1 MPQPI
6 RNAPSRF
13 GKALKKHSPSVFV
26 VLAVLLVWQ
35 AAVSIFSIPEYVL
48 PSPITSLGH
57 LFIRQPDAF
66 YNWKLQI
73 STTVSE
79 VLISFAFTAAAGILL
94 AILIAWSQWLRNLIM
109 PFFIFVNSL
118 PLIAIAPII
127 LLWFGYGL
135 FTNILIAFLVSFF
148 PVIINT
154 TTGLSEVDDD
164 LIDLVRYLRA
174 SKWQIFLKIRI
185 PNSLP
190 YIFSGLK
197 IASTMCVVGAIV
209 GEFVASDRGLGYI
222 IINSQF
228 TMDTPPIFA
237 ALIVV
242 SLVGVAL
249 FAVVSLAERIVMPWH
264 QAETLAV

>member
-1 MPQPI
+1 MLRPLQQEP
-6 RNAPSRF
+6 R
-13 GKALKKHSPSVFV
+13 GLLKTLRKHSPSVFV
-26 VLAVLLVWQ
+26 VLAILLVWQ

-57 LFIRQPDAF
+57 LFIRQTDAF
-66 YNWKLQI
+66 YNWKVQI
-73 STTVSE
+73 GTTVSE
-79 VLISFAFTAAAGILL
+79 VLISFAVTAAAGIIL

-164 LIDLVRYLRA
+164 LIDLVRYLKA
-174 SKWQIFLKIRI
+174 SKWQIFIKIRI

-242 SLVGVAL
+242 SLLGVAL

-264 QAETLAV
+264 QVETMAV

>member
-1 MPQPI
+1 M
-6 RNAPSRF
+6 F
-13 GKALKKHSPSVFV
+13 GLTRQELKGAGRALKRHSPSVFV
-26 VLAVLLVWQ
+26 VFLLLLVWQ
-35 AAVSIFSIPEYVL
+35 AAVWIFSIPEYVL
-48 PSPITSLGH
+48 PTPISALGH
-57 LFIRQPDAF
+57 LFVRQPDAF

-79 VLISFAFTAAAGILL
+79 VLISFAVTAAAGIIL
-94 AILIAWSQWLRNLIM
+94 AIFIAWSQWLRNLMM
-109 PFFIFVNSL
+109 PFFVFVNSL

-135 FTNILIAFLVSFF
+135 FTNVLIAFLVSFF

-164 LIDLVRYLRA
+164 LIDLVRYLKA

-222 IINSQF
+222 VINSQF

-242 SLVGVAL
+242 SLLGVAL
-249 FAVVSLAERIVMPWH
+249 FGLVSLVERIAMPWH
-264 QAETLAV
+264 QVETLAV